1 MQVDRKTG
9 QMFHGLGFEK
19 PGYKGHDVED
29 ADPSP
34 KARISESLSDEP
46 ENEQFVEGPDRSESV
61 KGILRLLQ
69 EGYFKGVADV
79 RLRINF
85 HDGLAAIECAQLRA
99 VAEENVSG
107 LSESIQPT
115 VDTLVGSGRITQD
128 QADTLTGTFRQA
140 VNQSVE
146 NFLTG
151 RTSKDALI
159 GELNSGFSAFLAG
172 LAAATTREKLD
183 EGVTPIE
190 DILEEVVAEETRT
203 EMPEQGEQ
211 TESAGFVDELTDMFN
226 AALAQFID
234 GLKDVRIL
242 PDSFPPKDSA
252 SAYQMF
258 LAVYNELFGL
268 TSEGT
273 NEDTVSLD
281 AIQ

>member
-1 MQVDRKTG
+1 MQVDRIAG

-19 PGYKGHDVED
+19 PGYTGHHIEDV
-29 ADPSP
+29 DPSP

-46 ENEQFVEGPDRSESV
+46 ENEQSAEGTDRSESV

-69 EGYFKGVADV
+69 EGHFKGVADV

-85 HDGLAAIECAQLRA
+85 HDGLAAIEGAQLRA

-107 LSESIQPT
+107 LFESIQPT
-115 VDTLVGSGRITQD
+115 VDTLVGSGRIAQEQT
-128 QADTLTGTFRQA
+128 DTLTGTFRQT
-140 VNQSVE
+140 VNQSVDK
-146 NFLTG
+146 FLAG
-151 RTSKDALI
+151 QTSKDALI
-159 GELNSGFSAFLAG
+159 DELNSGFNAFLAG
-172 LAAATTREKLD
+172 LAAATTRDALD
-183 EGVTPIE
+183 EGISPIE

-211 TESAGFVDELTDMFN
+211 TESTGFVGELTAVFN
-226 AALAQFID
+226 ASLARFMD

-242 PDSFPPKDSA
+242 PTSFSPKDSA
-252 SAYQMF
+252 SDYQMF

-268 TSEGT
+268 TSVGT

-281 AIQ
+281 AIT